1 MQRAGHVRR
10 RHTRIE
16 KATAA
21 LNSSKYSLS
30 RSLDRLEC
38 TFWCFGARCP
48 GGTRKLT
55 QAQYRATNIKQST
68 TQITPYVYAM
78 GTLGLQCDVATKF
91 RALKEQSDGRENG
104 GCGGCLCLTNATTH
118 RGAFTTGQHEIMQHV
133 QTNSFADSCNVVPRG
148 QTIAG
153 GWGLLA

>member
-1 MQRAGHVRR
+1 MRR

-91 RALKEQSDGRENG
+91 RALKDWPAPPSLIIEARPGIPKNACPEGPGTGGRY
-104 GCGGCLCLTNATTH
+104 CKKSWLCSAGEDDRFGKVAYTTEKDH
-118 RGAFTTGQHEIMQHV
+118 QPM
-133 QTNSFADSCNVVPRG
+133 DP
-148 QTIAG
+148 
-153 GWGLLA
+153 